1 MPQNQRTILVVD
13 NSQQDRE
20 TYRSYLLQDKKHA
33 YNIFE
38 AETAQQT
45 LDLCSQQF
53 PDVIVLGNTLSDHER
68 LEILNQLKAIR
79 GTDDLPVV
87 LLMDQDHEALP
98 SAIKTIVSEYLI
110 KSKTRADNLRLAID
124 YAIERDRLNR
134 QLESDI
140 TARQQAQEVLKQQLL
155 RQRLVVNML
164 ERIRKSLKLTEI
176 LHTTVEEVRQFLD
189 TDRVIIFRFDPDWSG
204 DIVVESVGQEWTAIL
219 STTIRDPCFTKANK
233 GSGSTYIE
241 MYRQGLVTSI
251 NNIYTAKLQ
260 QCHLDLLAQF
270 QVKANLVVPILQA
283 EYLWGLLIAHHCAS
297 PRQWQPQE
305 IDLLQQLAIQV
316 GIAIHQSTIY
326 EQLQSEL
333 IERRKAQQALR
344 EARDSLEKRVLQR
357 TAELANTNQDLQK
370 TLAELQIAQKQLSQQ
385 NEALINARKMADAER
400 RRYQDL
406 FSEAPDGYLVTDVAA
421 KIQEANRAAS
431 ALLRVSQ
438 EELVGQSLLLYI
450 APVDRQ
456 IFERQLAQLQPLQD
470 WEVHLKPPNGS
481 AFVTVIAVTIINDSL
496 GQPVGLRWLLRDIS
510 DRKQAEQKIQ
520 QQAALI
526 DISTDAIFVCDLEN
540 NILFWSEGATRLYGW
555 TIQETLGKKANELFY
570 TSSSFPIEPSLNII
584 INKNTWYG
592 ELEQI
597 TKDNR
602 KIIVESRWTLVRDE
616 TGQPQ
621 SILVVNT
628 DITEKKYL
636 EVQFYRA
643 QRLESIGTLA
653 SGIAHDLNNI
663 LQPILFI
670 SHLLKQKFP
679 YLDEQTKERLK
690 MLEDSSRRGT
700 SLVRQILSFACG
712 EEGSRAHVQVKH
724 ILREVIQVAQKTFPK
739 SINIQMKRITS
750 DLWTVHADATQL
762 HQVFM
767 NLMVNARDAMP
778 EGGNLSLSAENLFID
793 ETFARMDIEA
803 HVGFYVVI
811 SFTDTGTGISSEII
825 ERIFDPFFT
834 TKEPG
839 KGTGLGLSTVR
850 GIVKNHGGFVR
861 VSSVLGKGSQFKVY
875 LPAVDGQETQE
886 TQDLELPN
894 GRNELILIVDDEAS
908 IREITKTSLEEHNY
922 RTLVA
927 KDGVEA
933 LVLYAK
939 YSNDIELVLMDLMM
953 PEMDGV
959 TAIRALK
966 KINSQIKIVVTSGIV
981 SNTKLD
987 EAEPVNVTSFLSKP
1001 YTEKELLET
1010 LNQILSR

>member
-1 MPQNQRTILVVD
+1 M
-13 NSQQDRE
+13 
-20 TYRSYLLQDKKHA
+20 
-33 YNIFE
+33 
-38 AETAQQT
+38 
-45 LDLCSQQF
+45 
-53 PDVIVLGNTLSDHER
+53 
-68 LEILNQLKAIR
+68 
-79 GTDDLPVV
+79 
-87 LLMDQDHEALP
+87 
-98 SAIKTIVSEYLI
+98 
-110 KSKTRADNLRLAID
+110 
-124 YAIERDRLNR
+124 
-134 QLESDI
+134 
-140 TARQQAQEVLKQQLL
+140 
-155 RQRLVVNML
+155 
-164 ERIRKSLKLTEI
+164 
-176 LHTTVEEVRQFLD
+176 
-189 TDRVIIFRFDPDWSG
+189 
-204 DIVVESVGQEWTAIL
+204 
-219 STTIRDPCFTKANK
+219 
-233 GSGSTYIE
+233 
-241 MYRQGLVTSI
+241 
-251 NNIYTAKLQ
+251 
-260 QCHLDLLAQF
+260 
-270 QVKANLVVPILQA
+270 
-283 EYLWGLLIAHHCAS
+283 
-297 PRQWQPQE
+297 
-305 IDLLQQLAIQV
+305 
-316 GIAIHQSTIY
+316 
-326 EQLQSEL
+326 
-333 IERRKAQQALR
+333 
-344 EARDSLEKRVLQR
+344 
-357 TAELANTNQDLQK
+357 
-370 TLAELQIAQKQLSQQ
+370 
-385 NEALINARKMADAER
+385 
-400 RRYQDL
+400 
-406 FSEAPDGYLVTDVAA
+406 
-421 KIQEANRAAS
+421 
-431 ALLRVSQ
+431 
-438 EELVGQSLLLYI
+438 
-450 APVDRQ
+450 
-456 IFERQLAQLQPLQD
+456 
-470 WEVHLKPPNGS
+470 
-481 AFVTVIAVTIINDSL
+481 
-496 GQPVGLRWLLRDIS
+496 
-510 DRKQAEQKIQ
+510 
-520 QQAALI
+520 
-526 DISTDAIFVCDLEN
+526 
-540 NILFWSEGATRLYGW
+540 
-555 TIQETLGKKANELFY
+555 
-570 TSSSFPIEPSLNII
+570 
-584 INKNTWYG
+584 
-592 ELEQI
+592 
-597 TKDNR
+597 
-602 KIIVESRWTLVRDE
+602 
-616 TGQPQ
+616 
-621 SILVVNT
+621 
-628 DITEKKYL
+628 
-636 EVQFYRA
+636 
-643 QRLESIGTLA
+643 A